1 MTTINER
8 QECMYHAALMKI
20 FALNGTMAL
29 GRAITD
35 DLRIALA
42 DHEERDFEGGEHK
55 LRPLVSVRGKDVFI
69 VHSLNGS
76 PEGSANDK
84 LCKLL
89 FFAATCREHG
99 ASRVTAVVPYLAYS
113 RKDRQTKTRDPVTT
127 RYVAQLFE
135 AAGIDVVVT
144 LDVHNLAAFQNAFRC
159 ATVHLD
165 TRKLYSGIIA
175 NLAGAERTL
184 ILAPDAGGIK
194 RAQLLREYYER
205 LSGNE
210 AQLAFMEKRRSGGVA
225 SGHLFAGD
233 AEGANVF
240 IIDDLIGTGRTMLRA
255 AEACRQRGANAVY
268 ALATHALFDRGC
280 EAVLAHPAIDRTI
293 VTDSASPFN
302 IPEDVLRNCVEVV
315 GSAPLFS
322 EAIRRL
328 HSGASLATLSG
339 DDQ

>member
-1 MTTINER
+1 ML
-8 QECMYHAALMKI
+8 AVMKI

-35 DLRIALA
+35 YLGVALA
-42 DHEERDFEGGEHK
+42 EHEERDFEGGEHEAR
-55 LRPLVSVRGKDVFI
+55 LLVSVRGKDVFI
-69 VHSLNGS
+69 IHTLNGS

-89 FFAATCREHG
+89 FFAATCCENG
-99 ASRVTAVVPYLAYS
+99 ASRVTVVVPYLAYS

-127 RYVAQLFE
+127 RYVAQLFG
-135 AAGIDVVVT
+135 AVGVDMVVT

-159 ATVHLD
+159 ATVHLN
-165 TRKLYSGIIA
+165 TRTLFSEIIA
-175 NLAGAERTL
+175 NLAGTKRAL
-184 ILAPDAGGIK
+184 MLSPDAGGIK
-194 RAQLLREYYER
+194 RAQLLREYYEL

-210 AQLAFMEKRRSGGVA
+210 AQLGIMEKRRSRGVV

-233 AEGANVF
+233 VEGVSVF
-240 IIDDLIGTGRTMLRA
+240 IVDDTIGTGRTMLRA

-268 ALATHALFDRGC
+268 ALATHGLFDRGS

-293 VTDSASPFN
+293 VTDSAAPFHM
-302 IPEDVLRNCVEVV
+302 PEDILRTCVEVI
-315 GSAPLFS
+315 GSAPLFA

-328 HSGASLATLSG
+328 HSGGSLATLSG

>member
-1 MTTINER
+1 MSVRKPCI
-8 QECMYHAALMKI
+8 MLPDMKI

-29 GRAITD
+29 GRAITA
-35 DLRIALA
+35 DLRVALA
-42 DHEERDFEGGEHK
+42 EHEERDFEGGEHK
-55 LRPLVSVRGKDVFI
+55 ARPLVSVRGDDVFI
-69 VHSLNGS
+69 VHTLNGS
-76 PEGSANDK
+76 PEGSVNDK

-99 ASRVTAVVPYLAYS
+99 ASRITAVVPYLAYS
-113 RKDRQTKTRDPVTT
+113 RKDRQTKSRDPVTT

-165 TRKLYSGIIA
+165 TRKIYSEVIA
-175 NLAGAERTL
+175 NLSGSERLL
-184 ILAPDAGGIK
+184 ILSPDAGGIK

-205 LSGNE
+205 VSGNE
-210 AQLAFMEKRRSGGVA
+210 AQLAIMEKRRSGGVVT
-225 SGHLFAGD
+225 GHLFAGD
-233 AEGANVF
+233 VEGANVF
-240 IIDDLIGTGRTMLRA
+240 IVDDMIGTGKTMLRA
-255 AEACRQRGANAVY
+255 AEACRQRGANSVY

-293 VTDSASPFN
+293 VTDTASPYH
-302 IPEDVLRNCVEVV
+302 ISEDVLRNCVEVV
-315 GSAPLFS
+315 GSAPLFA
-322 EAIRRL
+322 ETIRRL
-328 HSGASLATLSG
+328 HAGAPLATLSG